1 MRYQNQVIIQLQRD
15 RTIHDMCEN
24 LVKKHRAESWW
35 GLIVKDNNPP
45 VPEYRGGSGQLRCDQ
60 NTRVYFV
67 GHGNGLFPP
76 SISGFGPN
84 ELAAIFAGWNP
95 SGVGKI
101 GLVSCYSAGVPESV
115 PLAPGQVSRDFAKD
129 FHIFLRANRIRTVV
143 SGYQAMVSVQ
153 PSGRKQTTTVHGQW
167 FVGQAHLKI
176 IYILNQNGDQEAYNG
191 SNYDPMDID

>member
-1 MRYQNQVIIQLQRD
+1 
-15 RTIHDMCEN
+15 
-24 LVKKHRAESWW
+24 
-35 GLIVKDNNPP
+35 
-45 VPEYRGGSGQLRCDQ
+45 
-60 NTRVYFV
+60 VYFV